1 MELNAP
7 EPMRDVMITIS
18 STQTV
23 DGAGDCAEFITQ
35 GKYRA
40 GSDGV
45 HFFYDE
51 SELTGLDGTCTSFFV
66 TDDRV
71 VMSREGSVTSR
82 MEFQEGQR
90 SEFSYKTP
98 YGALNMALDT
108 FRIDR
113 EFDKDGGRLEIEYDL
128 DLDRSVVSRNRFKI
142 NVKEIE
148 GN

>member
-1 MELNAP
+1 MENNAL

-18 STQTV
+18 SAQTV
-23 DGAGDCAEFITQ
+23 DGSGDCAEFITQ
-35 GKYRA
+35 GKYRS

-51 SELTGLDGTCTSFFV
+51 SELTGLDGTCTRFFV

-98 YGALNMALDT
+98 
-108 FRIDR
+108 
-113 EFDKDGGRLEIEYDL
+113 
-128 DLDRSVVSRNRFKI
+128 
-142 NVKEIE
+142 
-148 GN
+148 

>member
-1 MELNAP
+1 MEHNAP

-45 HFFYDE
+45 HFFYNE
-51 SELTGLDGTCTSFFV
+51 SELTGLDGTRTSFFV
-66 TDDRV
+66 TGEGV

-82 MEFQEGQR
+82 MEFREGLR

-113 EFDKDGGRLEIEYDL
+113 ALGEDGGRLEIEYDL

-142 NVKEIE
+142 NVKEIK